1 MKPTIDKRVI
11 RTQVTNPNR
20 TGRELQEFFLFAF
33 AVRGK
38 KSRVAEAKINYLL
51 ELIEGE
57 RERWMEAMCEDPGW
71 NEDAEDKDFAE
82 QTKEFV
88 AWCGPLELLAW
99 LDPAVQLD
107 LLSKPLPEHYKD
119 EYWII
124 NSSGGLGCYKQWAQ
138 MIEFFTNAIA
148 FNNVNSFLKTA
159 SISTLESIPNI
170 KMKTSRFFV
179 LHSRADARC
188 IPLDTHILRYLRD
201 KGFKSAPDKTPSKA
215 RDYEYF
221 EGLAIRQL
229 KMVDKWGSL
238 AEGDLE
244 TWKMYSGETT
254 TDEAR

>member
-1 MKPTIDKRVI
+1 MNMKPTIDKRVV

-88 AWCGPLELLAW
+88 AWCGPLEFLAW
-99 LDPAVQLD
+99 LDPNQQLD
-107 LLSKPLPEHYKD
+107 LLSKPLPENYKH

-138 MIEFFTNAIA
+138 MIEYFTNILE
-148 FNNVNSFLKTA
+148 FKNLGNFLRTA

-188 IPLDTHILRYLRD
+188 IPLDTHILRFLRRQGYD
-201 KGFKSAPDKTPSKA
+201 GTCRHLKHEVAPNKTP
-215 RDYEYF
+215 
-221 EGLAIRQL
+221 G
-229 KMVDKWGSL
+229 
-238 AEGDLE
+238 
-244 TWKMYSGETT
+244 
-254 TDEAR
+254 